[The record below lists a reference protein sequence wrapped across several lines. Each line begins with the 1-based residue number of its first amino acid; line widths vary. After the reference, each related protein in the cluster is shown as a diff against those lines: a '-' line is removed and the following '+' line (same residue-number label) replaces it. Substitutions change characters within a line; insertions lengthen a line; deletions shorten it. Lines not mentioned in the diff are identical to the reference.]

1 MKTSPKLGTARNR
14 LITEGARSAS
24 DDERATL
31 LRFLVCEVSH
41 KLRNAIAGV
50 PLSTE
55 FLRLRLKRTIRHNPK
70 IGEALAD
77 ANSEGCRSPIPKE
90 ADHPFRSMPITDSE
104 PSRSPDRR
112 PGMRQPKTC

>member
-77 ANSEGCRSPIPKE
+77 IDESALRVARCAETLIAG
-90 ADHPFRSMPITDSE
+90 AA
-104 PSRSPDRR
+104 PD
-112 PGMRQPKTC
+112 